1 MIKSVKA
8 GKEIVVTSKNKV
20 GMLSSV
26 AKVLADH
33 GINIIAL
40 SAQAAGGVALMNFV
54 VDDHLRAVD
63 SLRKSR
69 FQVQENDVIL
79 ISVEDKPG
87 VLRQLTQRL
96 AAKKIDLVNIYG
108 STTTTYAPCLLVAA
122 SSHNQKAMI
131 ALRKS

>member
-1 MIKSVKA
+1 MIQSVKA

-26 AKVLADH
+26 SKALADH

-63 SLRKSR
+63 TLRKSR
-69 FQVQENDVIL
+69 FQVQENDVVL
-79 ISVEDKPG
+79 VYVEDKPG
-87 VLRQLTQRL
+87 VLKQITQRL
-96 AAKKIDLVNIYG
+96 AAKKIDLMNIYG
-108 STTTTYAPCLLVAA
+108 STTTTYAPCLLALA
-122 SSHNQKAMI
+122 SSNNQKAI
-131 ALRKS
+131 VTLRK

>member
-20 GMLSSV
+20 GMLSHV
-26 AKVLADH
+26 AKILADH

-54 VDDHLRAVD
+54 VDDHLRAMD
-63 SLRKSR
+63 SLRKAK
-69 FQVQENDVIL
+69 FQVQENDVVL
-79 ISVEDKPG
+79 IAVEDKPG
-87 VLRQLTQRL
+87 VLRSLTQRL
-96 AAKKIDLVNIYG
+96 AAKKIDLMNVYG

-122 SSHNQKAMI
+122 SSNNQKAI
-131 ALRKS
+131 VTLRK